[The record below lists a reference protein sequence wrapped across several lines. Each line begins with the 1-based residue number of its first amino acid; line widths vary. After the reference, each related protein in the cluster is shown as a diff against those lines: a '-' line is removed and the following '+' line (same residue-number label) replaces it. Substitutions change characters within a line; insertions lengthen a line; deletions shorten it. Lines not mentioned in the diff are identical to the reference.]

1 MNRSLSLTRW
11 VRTIIFSLLVVFAAF
26 LGVTSNAH
34 AEELANPKQP
44 FGVSID
50 LSDLAKH
57 DDPVNPL
64 PFDPWIID
72 ALSSAGV
79 LIQRDRLALDKAGS
93 IASLGSSLTKG
104 EPNPNSDN
112 RAEKKNTKAGEVAAA
127 FFSSLLIPAAGLV
140 FGGGAG
146 AATGGLLGGVVG
158 GVAGLANPLAPVIG
172 GIPGAIVGALT
183 GGAIG
188 IPIGAVIGALGTGFL
203 GWGAGAIVNG
213 TIGLLAGAAIGSL
226 VTDVIGGILGGIGG
240 FFPGAF
246 LGALVGV
253 GVSIVLPVVAG
264 IIGATLL
271 TAGIIGVT
279 AVAALA
285 LMAGSVV
292 VAAAIAFWPAVI
304 VGVVVGISVWSISGS
319 IWLVATFLVGLPT
332 AIAGFIAF
340 LGAAATAIAGA
351 GTAVSGAATVVGGSV
366 AGVAAALTAAGVP
379 TVVISIVSAVITA
392 AGGALGVVAAALT
405 ALAGVATVAA
415 GAVSVVAVALAGFG
429 ALVVSSFA
437 MIELIFTIASVV
449 MAVGAFVI
457 VWFML
462 TAALS
467 GIVVV
472 GVGCIGAAIL
482 AFALLAWP
490 LEVVFLTV
498 VTFLLS
504 VFVGIPLIALAGGV
518 IGATIGSGVG
528 ILLALPFK
536 LATVP
541 LGAGIGAVLGI
552 ANPLNFVFGFIT
564 AIPGA
569 IFGALVGPWI
579 FGPTAAVLGFFGGD
593 FLVRLIGALALGT
606 VGALGVGF
614 IGAVVG
620 AGAGVIAS
628 SPLWLLTFIAAL
640 IVRMTRHNPDT
651 VRKNPELANMLDA
664 AATFGPPGAMIGWIL
679 GMLVGAGAAFITP
692 TNILAAIP
700 AAILGVV
707 IGGSTGGL
715 LGGIVG
721 ALGGAF
727 FTWLGLSTISG
738 TLGAVLGLLLGVL
751 AAFPASAF
759 AGSLVGAL
767 VGSAGAWILSS
778 VIPLVLG
785 PGLFGVLLLFGPLL
799 WFGLWT
805 ALFLL
810 PALFAVAATGFAV
823 IAVAFFWSLLAATVI
838 TLPLAG
844 VALMIGGGL
853 LAVIVATTLIALPIW
868 GLGIIPLVFLAVLA
882 VFAIVAF
889 WSLIGLWV
897 GITVGGTFLLAL
909 GVGAICFLV
918 LPAFIFGIWFIAG
931 VVFAIPGS
939 WTLALA
945 LSILVTA
952 GAKIV
957 LTIIMMPIGIIG
969 GFLLGGVAGFFLSPL
984 LMPFTG
990 AFGAFLGAMIG
1001 IFTPLN
1007 LFGTIPGAMIGAV
1020 SLSLLSALIG
1030 AIGGGVIGTSLTW
1043 ILGTVIG
1050 LPVAVVVGGIFGA
1063 GIGGWVAT
1071 LVGLG
1076 AGSQLPERK
1085 KTPAGEPEPAA
1096 KEPVLESTPIRG
1108 PKAKEPEVHTIG
1120 RGSSGGSSRAQRQAS
1135 SRTVQS
1141 MSEEMELM
1149 AA

>member
-1076 AGSQLPERK
+1076 AGSQLPESK

>member
-213 TIGLLAGAAIGSL
+213 TIGLLAGDAIGSL

-467 GIVVV
+467 GIVVG

>member
-467 GIVVV
+467 GIVVG

>member
-606 VGALGVGF
+606 VSALGVGF

>member
-11 VRTIIFSLLVVFAAF
+11 VRTIIFSLLIVFAAF

-34 AEELANPKQP
+34 AEELTNPKQP

-57 DDPVNPL
+57 DDPVKPL

-93 IASLGSSLTKG
+93 SASLGSSLTKE

-158 GVAGLANPLAPVIG
+158 GVAGLANPLAPIIG
-172 GIPGAIVGALT
+172 GIPGAIAGALT

-213 TIGLLAGAAIGSL
+213 TIGLLTGAAIGSL
-226 VTDVIGGILGGIGG
+226 VTDVVGGILGGIVG
-240 FFPGAF
+240 FFPGAV
-246 LGALVGV
+246 LGGLVGV
-253 GVSIVLPVVAG
+253 GVSVVLPVVAG

-271 TAGIIGVT
+271 TAGVIGFS

-285 LMAGSVV
+285 LMAGAVA
-292 VAAAIAFWPAVI
+292 VAAALAFWPAVI
-304 VGVVVGISVWSISGS
+304 IGVVIGLSVWSISGT
-319 IWLVATFLVGLPT
+319 IWLVATFFVGLPT
-332 AIAGFIAF
+332 AAAGFIAF

-351 GTAVSGAATVVGGSV
+351 GTAVSGAAIVVGGSV

-379 TVVISIVSAVITA
+379 TVVISVVGAVITA

-405 ALAGVATVAA
+405 AVAGVATLAA
-415 GAVSVVAVALAGFG
+415 GAVGTIAAGLASFG
-429 ALVVSSFA
+429 ALVVASFT
-437 MIELIFTIASVV
+437 MIEIIFIAASVV
-449 MAVGAFVI
+449 LAFGAFYI
-457 VWFML
+457 VWFIL
-462 TAALS
+462 TAAIS
-467 GIVVV
+467 GVVIIVVGWV
-472 GVGCIGAAIL
+472 GAAVL
-482 AFALLAWP
+482 VVALLLWP
-490 LEVVFLTV
+490 LEVVGLTI
-498 VTFLLS
+498 VTFLVS
-504 VFVGIPLIALAGGV
+504 VFFGIPLMALAGGV
-518 IGATIGSGVG
+518 IGAMIGSGVG
-528 ILLALPFK
+528 ILLAFPFK
-536 LATVP
+536 LLTVP
-541 LGAGIGAVLGI
+541 LGATIGATLGI
-552 ANPLNFVFGFIT
+552 ANPINFIFGVFT

-569 IFGALVGPWI
+569 VFGALIGPWI

-614 IGAVVG
+614 IGAVIG

-700 AAILGVV
+700 AAILGIV
-707 IGGSTGGL
+707 IGGSSGGL

-721 ALGGAF
+721 ALSGAF

-738 TLGAVLGLLLGVL
+738 TLGAALGLILGVL
-751 AAFPASAF
+751 AAFPTSSF

-778 VIPLVLG
+778 VIPLMLG
-785 PGLFGVLLLFGPLL
+785 PGLFAVLLFFGPIL
-799 WFGLWT
+799 WFALWT
-805 ALFLL
+805 ALFLV

-823 IAVAFFWSLLAATVI
+823 IAVAFFWSMLAATVV
-838 TLPLAG
+838 TVPLAL
-844 VALMIGGGL
+844 VVLAFGGMA
-853 LAVIVATTLIALPIW
+853 LAVLVVATITFVPLM
-868 GLGIIPLVFLAVLA
+868 GLGIIPLVLIGVLA
-882 VFAIVAF
+882 VAIIAAF
-889 WSLIGLWV
+889 WALIGLWV
-897 GITVGGTFLLAL
+897 GITVGGTVLLSL

-918 LPAFIFGIWFIAG
+918 LPALIFGIWFIAG

-969 GFLLGGVAGFFLSPL
+969 GFLLGGVVGFFLSPL